1 MERKEINLHELKRIE
16 LEILTAVH
24 NVCEEHNIAYYL
36 WGGTLLGAIRH
47 GGFIPWDD
55 DIDIAMTRSDFEV
68 FQNVFSSDDYVVS
81 TCESDPNY
89 PYWHVKV
96 YHKHSV
102 KEEPIY
108 YKNSPYFGVD
118 IDIFLLDS
126 FDDADHLADSVRWRM
141 SQKRKSA
148 MSLAANKNIPLHWR
162 IIGFI
167 YRNLLGVDANQ
178 IACEINSKCCEF
190 DKNGSGLVLYADRNI
205 KEPLLMDKK
214 WFASRVLRQFEDR
227 SFYIPV
233 GYDALLTAC
242 YGDYMTPPPEEERV
256 THHTFVAYYK

>member
-1 MERKEINLHELKRIE
+1 MERKEISDQELKKVE

-55 DIDIAMTRSDFEV
+55 DIDIAMTRSDFEA
-68 FQNVFSSDDYVVS
+68 FQKVFSSDKYTIS
-81 TCESDPNY
+81 TCDSNSNH

-96 YHKHSV
+96 YDNRTIK
-102 KEEPIY
+102 KERIY
-108 YKNSPYFGVD
+108 YQNSAYLGVD

-126 FDDADHLADSVRWRM
+126 FSDCDHLEESVRWRKT
-141 SQKRKSA
+141 QRRKTQRSIVA
-148 MSLAANKNIPLHWR
+148 TNGVPLRWKV
-162 IIGFI
+162 IGLV
-167 YRNLLGVDANQ
+167 YRNLFGVNANKL
-178 IACEINSKCCEF
+178 ARKINRKCCGF
-190 DKNGSGLVLYADRNI
+190 DKNGSGLVLYADCNI
-205 KEPLLMDKK
+205 RKPLLMDRN
-214 WFASRVLRQFEDR
+214 WFADRVLHKFEDR

-242 YGDYMTPPPEEERV
+242 YGDYMTPPPKEKCA
-256 THHTFVAYYK
+256 THHKFVAYQK